1 MRRWKQHAGI
11 VSVIVVVLLAGCTFS
26 ERSTGSAP
34 ESISVPATLHETL
47 TARLAEVQHAQ
58 ALALSLWDRLISG
71 VQVSCQEAIPQ
82 PAPVTLNANEL
93 STHPNAVSVRE
104 ALNAASQAVRNSA
117 DLWDIECSEAR
128 DIVPLSIARNGR
140 ATALLATETLT
151 NAAALYE
158 PEILPAT
165 QAWPAQTNRDL

>member
-1 MRRWKQHAGI
+1 MRRWKQHTGI
-11 VSVIVVVLLAGCTFS
+11 VSLIAVLLLADCTFS

-34 ESISVPATLHETL
+34 ESTATPVTLHDTL

-82 PAPVTLNANEL
+82 PEPVTLNTNEL
-93 STHPNAVSVRE
+93 STHPNAAPVQD

-140 ATALLATETLT
+140 ATALLATEPLT
-151 NAAALYE
+151 NAAAL
-158 PEILPAT
+158 LA
-165 QAWPAQTNRDL
+165 AWN